1 MLKNYFKIAWRNLI
15 NNKIYS
21 TINIFG
27 LAVGMAVATLIG
39 LWVQHEISY
48 DAFHVNKEHIGIIMK
63 KTLFNNEK
71 GTQSGVMLPLYDEL
85 KTNYP
90 DVKYATRLDWGD
102 SHSLIIGEKKLSK
115 TGQFADPDFLRMFS
129 FPLVKGNISNALK
142 EPYSIVISESL
153 ATAIF
158 GNSDPMGRMIKVDN
172 KNLVKVSGVLKD
184 VPDNST
190 LQFDFLMP
198 YELNVITNDFVKGAK
213 TQWKNNF
220 LQTFVQLNDGVSMK
234 AFSAKIENLPR
245 IKSDDKTQATLFVHP
260 MKKWHLYG
268 DFKDWVNIGGL
279 IQYVQLFALIGLLVL
294 IIACINFMNLS
305 TARSEKRAKEVGI
318 RKAIGSRRKQLIT
331 QFLTESLV
339 TAFIAFLISL
349 VIVKVSL
356 PFLSEVGFKN
366 VNLNVSSIPLLAILL
381 AGCLLTGILAGSYP
395 ALYLSKFNAV
405 KVLKGTYQAGKAANL
420 PRKILVVTQF
430 TFSIALIIG
439 TVIIFQQIR
448 FAKNR
453 SLGYNPNNLLS
464 FSLSDDLSKNYEPM
478 KYDLLAT
485 GHVEAVTR
493 SSSPMTGVY
502 NQWDDFSWEGKDAAS
517 HPLFSAIMVDYDYDK
532 VTQAKLQAGRFFSKE
547 FATDSNAVLLN
558 EAAVKLIGFKN
569 PVGKNIM
576 FGDKPA
582 KIIGTVE
589 DVIMQDPFKSVMP
602 AIMILRPYFRTQGL
616 LRFKSTTDIQ
626 KALAAIKPVM
636 DKYNPGYPFTY
647 QFTDEEFNK
656 KFEAENQVASLSG
669 IFAVLAIFISC
680 LGLLGLSS
688 FMAERRKKEI
698 GVRKVLGATVSQ
710 LWMLLSK
717 EFVLLIALSCLIAS
731 PIAVYFLQG
740 WLEKY
745 EYHIKIGPLVFIGG
759 GVLAIVITLITVSFQ
774 AIKAA
779 IANPVKSLRTE

>member
-1 MLKNYFKIAWRNLI
+1 MLKNYFKIAWRNMA
-15 NNKIYS
+15 KSKGYS
-21 TINIFG
+21 ALNILG
-27 LAVGMAVATLIG
+27 LAIGMAVAILIG

-48 DAFHVNKEHIGIIMK
+48 DSFHANKEHVGIIMK

-90 DVKYATRLDWGD
+90 DVKYATRLDWGND
-102 SHSLIIGEKKLSK
+102 HSLIVGEKKLSK
-115 TGQFADPDFLRMFS
+115 TGHFADPDFLRMFS
-129 FPLVKGNISNALK
+129 FPLVEGNISDALK
-142 EPYSIVISESL
+142 DPYSIVLTQSL

-158 GNSDPMGRMIKVDN
+158 DGRDAMGKTIKVDN
-172 KNLVKVSGVLKD
+172 KHLVKVSGVLKD
-184 VPDNST
+184 VPGNST

-198 YELNVITNDFVKGAK
+198 YELNVITDDFVKGAK

-234 AFSAKIENLPR
+234 AFSGKIENLAR
-245 IKSDDKTQATLFVHP
+245 VKSNDKTQATLFVHP
-260 MKKWHLYG
+260 MKKWHLYD
-268 DFKDWVNIGGL
+268 DFKDWVNVGGL

-305 TARSEKRAKEVGI
+305 TARSEKRAREVGI
-318 RKAIGSRRKQLIT
+318 RKAIGSRRRQLII

-339 TAFIAFLISL
+339 TAFIAFILSL
-349 VIVKVSL
+349 VIVKINL

-366 VNLNVSSIPLLAILL
+366 VVLNVSSIPLLATLL
-381 AGCLLTGILAGSYP
+381 AGCLFTGILAGSYP

-448 FAKNR
+448 FAKGR

-464 FSLSDDLSKNYEPM
+464 FSLSDDLLKNYEPM
-478 KYDLLAT
+478 KHDLLET
-485 GHVEAVTR
+485 GYVEAVTR

-502 NQWDDFSWEGKDAAS
+502 NQWDDFSWEGKDPAS

-532 VTQAKLQAGRFFSKE
+532 VTQIKLKAGRFFSKE

-558 EAAVKLIGFKN
+558 EAAVKLIGFKK

-576 FGDKPA
+576 FGEKPA
-582 KIIGTVE
+582 TIIGTAE
-589 DVIMQDPFKSVMP
+589 NVIMQNPFKSVMP

-616 LRFKSTTDIQ
+616 LRFKPTISIQ
-626 KALAAIKPVM
+626 QALAAIKPVM

-647 QFTDEEFNK
+647 TFTDEEFNK
-656 KFEAENQVASLSG
+656 KFEAENQVAQLSG
-669 IFAVLAIFISC
+669 IFAALAIFISC
-680 LGLLGLSS
+680 LGLLGLAS
-688 FMAERRKKEI
+688 FMAERRRKEI

-710 LWMLLSK
+710 LWILLSK
-717 EFVLLIALSCLIAS
+717 EFVLLISISCLIAS
-731 PIAVYFLQG
+731 PIALYFLQG

-745 EYHIKIGPLVFIGG
+745 EYHIKISPLIFIGG
-759 GVLAIVITLITVSFQ
+759 GALAIIITLITISFQ